1 MNSMD
6 NIEKDLNL
14 EKLTKILSSIQN
26 LYYKKKEQLE
36 ELELELSELKE
47 VLSYL
52 NSIVSGKSFHS
63 AEELYNKAIK
73 KVDTEELK
81 TENYFKEKIASE
93 NVIGTKIKRKIFS
106 KDEKELLCVLNFTD
120 FNEIE
125 IKFNE
130 AEKRNIKETSERFI
144 KVFIRETLI
153 PIKEKNP
160 EMKLNYEYLKTSDII
175 EKIKISNIKSIDEYD
190 LITSK
195 IRELLVNGKS
205 EEKRAN

>member
-1 MNSMD
+1 MD

-14 EKLTKILSSIQN
+14 EKLSKILSSIQN

-36 ELELELSELKE
+36 ELQIEILELKE
-47 VLSYL
+47 VLNYL
-52 NSIVSGKSFHS
+52 NSIVSDKSFLS
-63 AEELYNKAIK
+63 AEDLYNKAIK
-73 KVDTEELK
+73 KEDTEELK
-81 TENYFKEKIASE
+81 TENYFQERVASE

-130 AEKRNIKETSERFI
+130 PEKRNIKETSERFI

-160 EMKLNYEYLKTSDII
+160 EMKLNYQYFKTSDII
-175 EKIKISNIKSIDEYD
+175 ENIKISNIKSIKEYD

-195 IRELLVNGKS
+195 MRELLTNGKY
-205 EEKRAN
+205 

>member
-1 MNSMD
+1 MD
-6 NIEKDLNL
+6 KIEKDLNL
-14 EKLTKILSSIQN
+14 EKLSKILSSIQN

-36 ELELELSELKE
+36 ELQIEILELKE
-47 VLSYL
+47 VLNYL
-52 NSIVSGKSFHS
+52 NSIVSDKSFLS
-63 AEELYNKAIK
+63 AEDLYNKAIK
-73 KVDTEELK
+73 KEDTEELK
-81 TENYFKEKIASE
+81 TENYFQEQIASE

-130 AEKRNIKETSERFI
+130 PEKRNIKETSERFI

-160 EMKLNYEYLKTSDII
+160 EMKLNYQYFKTSDII
-175 EKIKISNIKSIDEYD
+175 ENIKISNIKSIKEYD

-195 IRELLVNGKS
+195 MRELLTNGKC
-205 EEKRAN
+205 